1 MYSTVGRR
9 QAILDALMYRRRD
22 TVSNLAAE
30 FSVTERTIRR
40 DIDILSNDYPIYT
53 EQGHGG
59 GVRVRNG
66 FYTDHRHLTATESD
80 LLRRLAATAS
90 TDDKSVID
98 GILATFGSEK
108 ESA

>member
-1 MYSTVGRR
+1 MCSTVGRR
-9 QAILDALMYRRRD
+9 QAILDALMCRRRD
-22 TVSNLAAE
+22 TIVNLATE
-30 FSVTERTIRR
+30 FGVTERTIRR

-66 FYTDHRHLTATESD
+66 FFTDRRRLTATESD

-90 TDDKSVID
+90 TDEKSVID